1 MPGRAG
7 FRRPDRATLKSV
19 ATIARSEESLR
30 AGIAPQGE
38 ARRGPEAMGFA
49 ASATL
54 HGLVLLWIL
63 IAAPFGSHG
72 SGGVRFVPIDV
83 VFETAPAKTPPPQ
96 PQAAAA
102 GELGAPQAQA
112 SNPANAPPL
121 PASSPTPAGAGP
133 LQDRPPADA
142 LEAKLE
148 ALAQLRQPETTQS
161 ISAEIPTN
169 DDGVGGRAGPPGLKD
184 FIRAQVER
192 RWNLNLASL
201 GNANLFVPID
211 VKITAKGV
219 ILKAEI
225 VENAR
230 FDDPAYREVAVS
242 ARNAVLLASP
252 IALPAGQYQNVME
265 MVLYLNP
272 RDTLH

>member
-1 MPGRAG
+1 
-7 FRRPDRATLKSV
+7 V
-19 ATIARSEESLR
+19 ATIARSEDALC
-30 AGIAPQGE
+30 AGLAGQGE
-38 ARRGPEAMGFA
+38 ARRVPEAMGFA
-49 ASATL
+49 ASALL
-54 HGLVLLWIL
+54 HGLVLLLIL

-72 SGGVRFVPIDV
+72 TGGTRLVPIEV
-83 VFETAPAKTPPPQ
+83 VFETAPTKTPPLQ

-102 GELGAPQAQA
+102 PEPGTPQAQT
-112 SNPANAPPL
+112 
-121 PASSPTPAGAGP
+121 SSEAAAGAGSAAAP
-133 LQDRPPADA
+133 AQHQPPADA
-142 LEAKLE
+142 LEAKLA

-169 DDGVGGRAGPPGLKD
+169 DDGAGGRAGPPGLKD
-184 FIRAQVER
+184 FIRAQIER

-201 GNANLFVPID
+201 GNSNLFVPIQ
-211 VKITAKGV
+211 VKISDKGV

-225 VENAR
+225 VPSAR

-252 IALPAGQYQNVME
+252 IALPPGQYQDVME

-272 RDTLH
+272 RDALH

>member
-1 MPGRAG
+1 
-7 FRRPDRATLKSV
+7 V
-19 ATIARSEESLR
+19 ATVAHSEDSLR
-30 AGIAPQGE
+30 AAAAPGE
-38 ARRGPEAMGFA
+38 AERVPEAAGFA
-49 ASATL
+49 ASALL

-72 SGGVRFVPIDV
+72 TGGMRFVPVDV
-83 VFETAPAKTPPPQ
+83 VFETAPTKTPPPR

-102 GELGAPQAQA
+102 PEIGAPQAQA
-112 SNPANAPPL
+112 SNPAKAPPL
-121 PASSPTPAGAGP
+121 PTSSPTPAGAGP
-133 LQDRPPADA
+133 VQDQPPSDA
-142 LEAKLE
+142 LEAKLA

-161 ISAEIPTN
+161 ISAEIPTP
-169 DDGVGGRAGPPGLKD
+169 DDGAGGRAGPAGLKD

-201 GNANLFVPID
+201 GNADVFVPIE
-211 VKITAKGV
+211 VKITDKGV

-230 FDDPAYREVAVS
+230 FDDPSYREVAVS

-252 IALPAGQYQNVME
+252 IALPAGHYQDVME